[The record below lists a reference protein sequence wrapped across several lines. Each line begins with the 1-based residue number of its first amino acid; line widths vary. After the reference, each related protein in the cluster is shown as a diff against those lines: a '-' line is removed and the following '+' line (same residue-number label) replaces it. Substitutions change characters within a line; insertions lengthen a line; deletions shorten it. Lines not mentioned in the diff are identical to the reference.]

1 MDINLEC
8 IYCTIK
14 KADSLFSQYEID
26 EYEKLKFMKEVF
38 KIVSMSNQ
46 TDTSP
51 YINAQIMRLLT
62 NKFFIEDIYLNVKK
76 EYNELLLSKSEEIF
90 KEIEKSSEQLNLALK
105 YAMVGNFIDF
115 GAMDKVDKNKLENI
129 ILKVREQ
136 DIDIEEYDN
145 FVKDLNDAKEIV
157 YLADNAGEIVF
168 DKIFI
173 MILQKLYKNL
183 KITVIVRGKPIYNDA
198 TIRDAKE
205 IGLCEIVEVIDNG
218 TDIPGTQLDKITTKT
233 KEIIDSADLIISKG
247 QGNFETLFGCKKNI
261 YYIFLCKCDLFTKRF
276 NLEKFK
282 GVFVNETN
290 VGKMIK

>member
-90 KEIEKSSEQLNLALK
+90 KEIERSSEQLNLALK

-145 FVKDLNDAKEIV
+145 FVKDLNNAKEIV

>member
-145 FVKDLNDAKEIV
+145 FVKDLNNAKEIV

>member
-157 YLADNAGEIVF
+157 YLTDNAGEIVF

>member
-145 FVKDLNDAKEIV
+145 FAKDLNDAKEIV

>member
-90 KEIEKSSEQLNLALK
+90 KEVERSSEQLNLALK

-145 FVKDLNDAKEIV
+145 FLKDLNDAKEIV

>member
-76 EYNELLLSKSEEIF
+76 EYNELLLSKSEEII
-90 KEIEKSSEQLNLALK
+90 KEIERSSEQLNLALK

-145 FVKDLNDAKEIV
+145 FVKDLNNAKEIV

>member
-90 KEIEKSSEQLNLALK
+90 KEIERSSEQLNLALK

-145 FVKDLNDAKEIV
+145 FLKDLNDAKEIV